1 MKMSRIVLADDH
13 AVVRAGIQKIIEELP
28 GLKVVDEVED
38 GASLLK
44 SLQENQPDCLLVD
57 LRMPNFDPLKTIP
70 EIRKQ
75 YPATQIL
82 VVSVYDDEFYVKSL
96 LEAGINGYHLK
107 DQPLQDLKLAVQRV
121 LAGERW
127 ISSPLISKLVNK
139 PNPVPATPKL
149 TVRQRDILRCL
160 QEGLDNQ
167 TIAMKLD
174 LSIKTIENHLTR
186 LYRLLGVNSRLEA
199 ANYANQHTEV
209 LGIRGD
215 QAAQVRMQEA
225 PPRQGLAILLV
236 DDNSRYLQQL
246 QRVLGKL
253 HPQANLYAVH
263 DVSSAISIAK
273 SIKPDIAF
281 IDVVLGDDDGIR
293 CARRIKA
300 ISKETRII
308 MISAYPDREFHRL
321 SIAAGAIA
329 FLDKKDLDSRTLK
342 QVINDAST

>member
-1 MKMSRIVLADDH
+1 MSRIVLADDH
-13 AVVRAGIQKIIEELP
+13 AVVRAGIQKVIEELP

-44 SLQENQPDCLLVD
+44 SLQENRPDCLLVD

-75 YPATQIL
+75 YPATKIL

-127 ISSPLISKLVNK
+127 ISGPLISKLVNK
-139 PNPVPATPKL
+139 PNPAPTTPKL

-174 LSIKTIENHLTR
+174 LSIKTVENHLTR

-209 LGIRGD
+209 LGIRGN
-215 QAAQVRMQEA
+215 QAAQARIQETH
-225 PPRQGLAILLV
+225 PRQGLAILLV

-263 DVSSAISIAK
+263 DVSSAISIAEN
-273 SIKPDIAF
+273 IKPDIAF

-300 ISKETRII
+300 ISEETRII

-342 QVINDAST
+342 QVIDDVT

>member
-13 AVVRAGIQKIIEELP
+13 AVVRAGIQKVIEELP

-38 GASLLK
+38 GASLLQ

-75 YPATQIL
+75 YPATKIL
-82 VVSVYDDEFYVKSL
+82 VVSVYDDEIYVKSL

-107 DQPLQDLKLAVQRV
+107 DQPLHDLKLAVQRV

-127 ISSPLISKLVNK
+127 ISSPLISKLVNR
-139 PNPVPATPKL
+139 PNPAPATPKL

-174 LSIKTIENHLTR
+174 LSIKTVENHLTR

-209 LGIRGD
+209 LGIRGE
-215 QAAQVRMQEA
+215 QAAQVRIQET

-253 HPQANLYAVH
+253 HPHANLYAVH
-263 DVSSAISIAK
+263 DVSSAISIAE
-273 SIKPDIAF
+273 SIKPDVAF

-342 QVINDAST
+342 QVISDASA